1 MMIYTQTSPHLHKV
15 SKTIDNIAFKSL
27 EDESIRISVDTTDA
41 FAWPWHWYLRKYENV
56 SFDDHSQ
63 NINIDD
69 VSILILSYKND
80 LKSYNRNNF
89 IEKQKFPHR
98 WWFPEKY
105 KNIQFIDVI
114 LTLFDKTRW
123 GNSIDYFIYR
133 KLEHDLGSIDS
144 YLYVRDEYNY
154 DYR

>member
-1 MMIYTQTSPHLHKV
+1 M
-15 SKTIDNIAFKSL
+15 
-27 EDESIRISVDTTDA
+27 
-41 FAWPWHWYLRKYENV
+41 
-56 SFDDHSQ
+56 
-63 NINIDD
+63 
-69 VSILILSYKND
+69 ILSYKND

-123 GNSIDYFIYR
+123 RNSIDYFIYR
-133 KLEHDLGSIDS
+133 KLEHDLGSIYS